1 MSLRPVWCESLA
13 ARLGQAEGGRPWRTR
28 FAPAPTGYMHLG
40 HLVNAMHVW
49 GIARA
54 HGGEVLL
61 RVEDHDR
68 TRCRPEYEAAL
79 LEDLEWLGF
88 EADIHPVSSFR
99 GAPQGL
105 SHPARQ
111 SQQGGRYASA
121 LHRLDAD
128 RCVYACRCTRR
139 DIAQLVPHAPGEEPR
154 YPGICRDLRVADAES
169 WARRVRLDPA
179 TFSFDDLR
187 LGPQSQSPWR
197 QCGDVLVRDRHGQW
211 TYQFAVVVDDLI
223 HDVDVIIRGEDL
235 LTSTGRQLQLASLL
249 GRETAPLFL
258 HHTLL
263 VHADGS
269 KLSKANRDTA
279 LRDLRADGATAAALL
294 GEAAVRAGLLSA
306 HRSLTA
312 LDVPALFV

>member
-1 MSLRPVWCESLA
+1 
-13 ARLGQAEGGRPWRTR
+13 
-28 FAPAPTGYMHLG
+28 MHLG

-61 RVEDHDR
+61 RIEDHDR
-68 TRCRPEYEAAL
+68 TRCRPEYETAL
-79 LEDLEWLGF
+79 LDDLEWLGL

-99 GAPQGL
+99 AIPSGRD
-105 SHPARQ
+105 HPSRQ
-111 SQQGGRYASA
+111 SDQTSRYASA
-121 LHRLDAD
+121 LHRLTAD
-128 RCVYACRCTRR
+128 HLVYACRCTRR

-154 YPGICRDLRVADAES
+154 YPGICRDRHVDDAES
-169 WARRVRLDPA
+169 WARRVRLDPT
-179 TFSFDDLR
+179 TFDFHDLR
-187 LGPQSQSPWR
+187 LGPQVQAPWQ

-211 TYQFAVVVDDLI
+211 TYQFAVVVDDLT
-223 HDVDVIIRGEDL
+223 HGVDVVIRGEDL

-249 GRETAPLFL
+249 GRESAPLFL

-269 KLSKANRDTA
+269 KLSKANRDTS
-279 LRDLRADGATAAALL
+279 LRDLRSDGATAEGLL
-294 GEAAVRAGLLSA
+294 GEAAVRAGLLST

-312 LDVPALFV
+312 LDLPFLFA